1 MSERT
6 VTPDRRKAID
16 DLYAVFA
23 PDVVLEAEVEAI
35 LARIVAIDCSAP
47 SADAGG
53 EPVDVSRT
61 ALDEWQGIA
70 TDLSNALLAAGGHPV
85 GRHEL
90 PDQYDSMS
98 SLACTLDACIEA
110 MRSAPSDPPT
120 DPDLRDKDARYEAWV
135 ERIAAA
141 EHEDCILE
149 WKAVAVADPGR
160 MVTQHMADAHWGHAH
175 DLVRRLGL
183 AALRA
188 GSSDGPDPRSET
200 GLDAAWAAAEAA
212 LTATYPH
219 GFHGPSLWH
228 EDKGWCAAGVE
239 HSLLRPMPVTVK
251 GEPTPAAALLA
262 LAARLGGSPNAD
274 CPHRFQNGP
283 GDPWQPCTLPAGHTE
298 PHLWAARLGGSPN
311 AD

>member
-120 DPDLRDKDARYEAWV
+120 DPDLRAALDEDPRFSAWLASH
-135 ERIAAA
+135 RSGMHWSCHRDGA
-141 EHEDCILE
+141 HECE
-149 WKAVAVADPGR
+149 VSF
-160 MVTQHMADAHWGHAH
+160 
-175 DLVRRLGL
+175 L